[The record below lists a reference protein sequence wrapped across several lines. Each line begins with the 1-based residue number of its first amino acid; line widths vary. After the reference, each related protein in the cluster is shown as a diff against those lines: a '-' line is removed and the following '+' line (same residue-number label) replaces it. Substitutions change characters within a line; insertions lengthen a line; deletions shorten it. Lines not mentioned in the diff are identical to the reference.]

1 MGFVIVGG
9 KVVFRVAFVFLLLIG
24 SISVGTAHPGGTAAD
39 GCHYCWTNCAQ
50 WGEVEGARHCHGNNI
65 EELDPKFTPIGHH
78 EESDEEADDDKSDEA
93 GDS

>member
-1 MGFVIVGG
+1 MRFLIVGG
-9 KVVFRVAFVFLLLIG
+9 IDMLRAAFVFLLLIG
-24 SISVGTAHPGGTAAD
+24 SVNLVNAHPGGTAAD

-65 EELDPKFTPIGHH
+65 EELNPKFTPTGHH
-78 EESDEEADDDKSDEA
+78 EESDEESDDDKSDDA

>member
-1 MGFVIVGG
+1 MGFLILGG
-9 KVVFRVAFVFLLLIG
+9 INMLRAAFVFLLLIG
-24 SISVGTAHPGGTAAD
+24 SVSSGFAHPGRTASD
-39 GCHYCWTNCAQ
+39 GCHYCWTNCDR